1 MTHLRGLSGRL
12 RRLRGPCRHFFAGG
26 CRSARG
32 GVSPWPTREPRDPTK
47 RPSPCLVLR
56 RAHEEHLES
65 RKSQRL
71 ADRNPISS
79 WGGAREKG
87 LLMTGIA
94 EASALVSKTGG
105 SRFESWVPRYRRAC
119 RPG

>member
-1 MTHLRGLSGRL
+1 MSTFFCRWLPIGSRRGFSVAYTRTSGPDEAPVAL
-12 RRLRGPCRHFFAGG
+12 PC
-26 CRSARG
+26 
-32 GVSPWPTREPRDPTK
+32 
-47 RPSPCLVLR
+47 LR

-94 EASALVSKTGG
+94 ETSALVSKTGG
-105 SRFESWVPRYRRAC
+105 SRFESWVPR
-119 RPG
+119 